1 MANFTPV
8 SAAIG
13 GALIGLS
20 AVLLMVLNGRIA
32 GVTGVFAG
40 LIDPVSTDRAWRA
53 TFIAGMILAPL
64 SAALVGYTIPIPRMP
79 ASLVTVVIAGL
90 LVGFGTR
97 LSNGCTSGHGV
108 CGIARLS
115 PRSITA
121 TVVFMAAAIVVVAL
135 TRHVLGG

>member
-1 MANFTPV
+1 MANFTPI

-13 GALIGLS
+13 GALIGL
-20 AVLLMVLNGRIA
+20 AAILLMLLNGRIA

-40 LIDPVSTDRAWRA
+40 LIDPISTERGWRA
-53 TFIAGMILAPL
+53 TFIAGLILAPL
-64 SAALVGYTIPIPRMP
+64 SATLLGYTIPIPQMP
-79 ASLVTVVIAGL
+79 ASFATIIVGGL

-121 TVVFMAAAIVVVAL
+121 TAIFMAAAIVVVAL
-135 TRHVLGG
+135 TRHVFGG

>member
-1 MANFTPV
+1 MTHFTPV

-13 GALIGLS
+13 GALIGS
-20 AVLLMVLNGRIA
+20 AAVLLMLLNGRIA

-40 LIDPVSTDRAWRA
+40 LIDPVSTDRTWRL
-53 TFIAGMILAPL
+53 TFIAGLILAPL
-64 SAALVGYTIPIPRMP
+64 SATLLGYTIPIPQMP
-79 ASLVTVVIAGL
+79 ASLVTVAVGGL

-121 TVVFMAAAIVVVAL
+121 TAIFMAAAIVVVAL
-135 TRHVLGG
+135 TRHVFGG

>member
-1 MANFTPV
+1 MADFTPI

-13 GALIGLS
+13 GALIGLA
-20 AVLLMVLNGRIA
+20 AVMLMLLNGRIA

-40 LIDPVSTDRAWRA
+40 LIDPTGGDRAWRA
-53 TFIAGMILAPL
+53 TFIAGLIAAPL
-64 SAALVGYTIPIPRMP
+64 SAVLLGFALPIPQMP
-79 ASLVTVVIAGL
+79 TSLIVVAGGGL

-97 LSNGCTSGHGV
+97 LANGCTSGHGV

-121 TVVFMAAAIVVVAL
+121 TVVFMTAAIVVVAL
-135 TRHVLGG
+135 TRHVFGG